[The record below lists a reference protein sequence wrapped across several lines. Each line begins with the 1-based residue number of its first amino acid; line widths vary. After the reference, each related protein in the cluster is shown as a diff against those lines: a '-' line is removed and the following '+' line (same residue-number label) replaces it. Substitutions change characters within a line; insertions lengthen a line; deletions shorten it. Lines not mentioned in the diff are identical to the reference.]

1 MSTYRNG
8 DIPDHL
14 LIRRGN
20 FLLTVGTWSKWD
32 ALVADVL
39 ARYGVRL
46 EITDGIGVMRG
57 TGAFRTRI
65 MQRQV
70 KAHFVSIGQGRL
82 AAAEGTSS
90 HGGEFNGRD
99 ALAVDVNNYGR
110 IPLEAFYA
118 AARRAGFE
126 PGYFNG
132 RNGRPYEPWHLIDW
146 EPYRA
151 VAGTA
156 GTGSEGAEFMAKID
170 DLWQQWL
177 PGQAGVKSA
186 GDAYLLFVEMLTK
199 VRDTTARVLKLNTGA
214 ETRDLV
220 WDRPVQRDG
229 KGVPA
234 IQELADAKTLGMS
247 ANQKLDELLK
257 RGAVTL
263 SDAQVE
269 ALAERVGEKV
279 ALSVAPGVLNLMSER
294 LKS

>member
-1 MSTYRNG
+1 MATSRNG
-8 DIPDHL
+8 EIPERL

-20 FLLTVGTWSKWD
+20 FLLTAGTWSKWD

-39 ARYGVRL
+39 ARHGVRL
-46 EITDGIGVMRG
+46 EITDGLGVMRG
-57 TGAFRTRI
+57 TGAFRTKL

-156 GTGSEGAEFMAKID
+156 GNESEGAEFMAKID
-170 DLWQQWL
+170 DLWQQWM
-177 PGQAGVKSA
+177 PGQAGVKTA
-186 GDAYLLFVEMLTK
+186 GPAYLLFVETLTK
-199 VRDTTARVLKLNTGA
+199 VRDITARVVKLGA

-220 WDRPVQRDG
+220 WDRPITRDG

-257 RGAVTL
+257 RPAVTASL
-263 SDAQVE
+263 TDAQVD
-269 ALAERVGEKV
+269 AMAVKVGEQVALKV
-279 ALSVAPGVLNLMSER
+279 APAVLDAMSKR
-294 LKS
+294 LES